1 MLKNKKGGLD
11 IKLVID
17 PTTAYFL
24 MPRAF
29 NAEQLQEDTEIE
41 TEHGMQIFKA
51 GDWILKNAFGYPV
64 SIVPKQDFDTHYT
77 KLSDVPDGIKAHI
90 RKIIEWQNEL
100 QNEQ

>member
-1 MLKNKKGGLD
+1 MLKNKKDSLD

-41 TEHGMQIFKA
+41 TGHGMQIFKA
-51 GDWILKNAFGYPV
+51 GDWILKNALGDPV
-64 SIVPKQDFDTHYT
+64 SIVPKPDFDKHYV
-77 KLSDVPDGIKAHI
+77 KLSDVPDEIKAHI
-90 RKIIEWQNEL
+90 RKIFEWQNE
-100 QNEQ
+100 Q